1 MAELNTRIRLKYD
14 SFENWSKAENQF
26 DLLAGEIAIAYLG
39 ETKTETSPDNG
50 THPILFK
57 VGPGKFNDLPWAS
70 ALAADVYAWAKKA
83 RGESTDIDYTKTV
96 KEMADGEVVSTST
109 TKITVQSAI
118 DALYSAIETLSGD
131 AGSSIA
137 DLIALINK
145 NKDDI
150 ATINSTIGKDSTEG
164 LRKDIADRLTKSEF
178 ETFETSNSEAI
189 QEVQDNLDNYIE
201 SNNNALAGVRD
212 TAEKAYVL
220 PEGGIEEH
228 LSANVKAS
236 LAKADNAATAETVN
250 GINERV
256 GDIEADY
263 LKGADK
269 EELEGK
275 ITTAETNA
283 KAYADE
289 IKEAILGGEGLK
301 DTFDTLLEIQTWIE
315 GDGVNTTELTTAI
328 ATETKA
334 REDADAG
341 FETRVSALEEKVD
354 VEGKVSDAIA
364 TGVAGEATLREE
376 ADTALS
382 NRIKA
387 YEDNKDTYAVKTE
400 VEAEITKKANTADLH
415 AVATSGK
422 IEDLIQTEE
431 YIVFNCG
438 SATSL
443 V

>member
-39 ETKTETSPDNG
+39 ETKTEETSPDNG

-83 RGESTDIDYTKTV
+83 RGESADIDYTKTV

-164 LRKDIADRLTKSEF
+164 LRKEIADIK
-178 ETFETSNSEAI
+178 
-189 QEVQDNLDNYIE
+189 
-201 SNNNALAGVRD
+201 D

-220 PEGGIEEH
+220 PDGGIEGD
-228 LSANVKAS
+228 LSASVKKS
-236 LAKADNAATAETVN
+236 LAKADTAIQSISHLAVKTEVEETYATKQSLTDGLATKADKVAFEAVQETVN
-250 GINERV
+250 NFFADDAAINDTIDTLKEIVNYVSNDTTGASTLAARV
-256 GDIEADY
+256 GAIE
-263 LKGADK
+263 
-269 EELEGK
+269 
-275 ITTAETNA
+275 T
-283 KAYADE
+283 
-289 IKEAILGGEGLK
+289 
-301 DTFDTLLEIQTWIE
+301 
-315 GDGVNTTELTTAI
+315 
-328 ATETKA
+328 
-334 REDADAG
+334 
-341 FETRVSALEEKVD
+341 KVD

-364 TGVAGEATLREE
+364 AGVAGEATLREE
-376 ADTALS
+376 ADTELS
-382 NRIKA
+382 NRIKV
-387 YEDNKDTYAVKTE
+387 YEDNKDTYALKTE
-400 VEAEITKKANTADLH
+400 VEAKANTADLH